1 MITMDQRYLM
11 TGFMALILLLTFKDL
26 MPKQF
31 ANANTEEVDRE
42 EMGREEMGREEMG
55 REEGNA
61 DHKYTRRS
69 NQDPYMESEEN
80 LDEDGFGMPVRPIEK
95 TIPKTNLRHIITG
108 PTIKITYW

>member
-1 MITMDQRYLM
+1 M

-31 ANANTEEVDRE
+31 ANANTEEMDRE
-42 EMGREEMGREEMG
+42 EMD

-95 TIPKTNLRHIITG
+95 KIPKTNLRHIITG